1 MTEFAE
7 QLMQAAGAQTD
18 TSVSPAPHVGSA
30 KQDEAQPVAGVPSTN
45 QGRDLCS

>member
-1 MTEFAE
+1 
-7 QLMQAAGAQTD
+7 MQAACAETD

-30 KQDEAQPVAGVPSTN
+30 KQDEAQPVPSTN